1 LRLSILI
8 PAYYEQST
16 IADVVRLVRAVELES
31 MGIQKEII
39 VCDDGSA
46 DQTGAE
52 VTRAAEG
59 DPRVQLVRHTE
70 NRGKGAAIRTALAH
84 ATGDVCLIQDADLE
98 YSVDDYRALMQPMLD
113 GADVVYGSRFRH
125 RSWPEGMHTAN
136 YVANRILTTTA
147 NVLYGHH
154 ITDEATAFKVFRT
167 DILKSL
173 ALECD
178 GFEFCPEVTAKLGR
192 RKIKIVEVPIRYTGH
207 NLEQGKKIR
216 WTDGVKAFAT
226 LVKYRFS
233 AGKPR

>member
-1 LRLSILI
+1 MRLSILI

-16 IADVVRLVRAVELES
+16 IADVIRLVRAVDLES

-59 DPRVQLVRHTE
+59 DPRVRLVAHSE

-98 YSVDDYRALMQPMLD
+98 YSVDDYRALMQPMLE
-113 GADVVYGSRFRH
+113 GADVVYGSRFQQKR
-125 RSWPEGMHTAN
+125 WPEGMHAAN
-136 YVANRILTTTA
+136 FVANKILTTTA

-192 RKIKIVEVPIRYTGH
+192 RKITIVEVPIRYTGR

-226 LVKYRFS
+226 LWKYRF
-233 AGKPR
+233 GRK